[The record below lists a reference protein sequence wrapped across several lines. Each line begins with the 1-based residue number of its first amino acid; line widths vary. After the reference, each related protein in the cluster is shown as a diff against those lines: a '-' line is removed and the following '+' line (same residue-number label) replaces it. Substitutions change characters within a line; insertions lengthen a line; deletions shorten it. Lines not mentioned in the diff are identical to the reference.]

1 MKRIRHIRITI
12 WTYIHVC
19 IEVVD
24 EDGDNR
30 SSSSDEDDC
39 YENGYDNDDSSYD
52 SDDER

>member
-1 MKRIRHIRITI
+1 MKGIRHIRITI
-12 WTYIHVC
+12 WTYVHVC

-24 EDGDNR
+24 EDGDKR
-30 SSSSDEDDC
+30 SSSDEDDV